1 MLMLLEVVKAASF
14 FRPGPGRRSACWGA
28 VAVAGGCS
36 RWPMLPPIQA
46 CPLLPGGLPGENL
59 RFFYAPSRLAYRTF
73 TPGSRRM
80 SPCCNLLALRRMQA
94 DNSPSINTES
104 VA

>member
-1 MLMLLEVVKAASF
+1 MLMLLEVVRLALLPF
-14 FRPGPGRRSACWGA
+14 FPSGPGPRALARGWF
-28 VAVAGGCS
+28 

-46 CPLLPGGLPGENL
+46 CPLLPGGLHGENL

-73 TPGSRRM
+73 TPGSGRI
-80 SPCCNLLALRRMQA
+80 SACCNLLALRRMQA